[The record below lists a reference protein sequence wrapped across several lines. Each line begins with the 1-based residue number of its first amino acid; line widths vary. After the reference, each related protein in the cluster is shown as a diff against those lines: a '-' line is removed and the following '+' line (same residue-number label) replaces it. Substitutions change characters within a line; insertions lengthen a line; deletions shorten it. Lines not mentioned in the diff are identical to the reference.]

1 MGIAVKWESDVVGEF
16 VLRFSSCVRDVVLSQ
31 SGDHHRCLDG
41 EAAASLLCAFCQ
53 DLSSQSLFRAST

>member
-1 MGIAVKWESDVVGEF
+1 VEIAVKWESDVVGEF

-41 EAAASLLCAFCQ
+41 EAAASLLCAFY
-53 DLSSQSLFRAST
+53 